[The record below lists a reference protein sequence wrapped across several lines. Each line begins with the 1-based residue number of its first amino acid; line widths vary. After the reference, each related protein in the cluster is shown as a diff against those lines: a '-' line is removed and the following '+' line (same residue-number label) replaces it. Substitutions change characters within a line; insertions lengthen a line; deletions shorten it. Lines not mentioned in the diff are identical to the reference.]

1 MPHPSPFVANVARL
15 VWLLTHR
22 PSLVGAQKEAL
33 RSAIAAGRTGRH
45 VISRAD
51 IGLALASGT
60 ENPFILD
67 EALWLQE
74 LAARMAGHS
83 VRALAF
89 TPAVKAA
96 DLLGVARVLATP
108 PVAGDDGQNFDAR
121 TLALRLTTVSVTLG
135 HGGFVRRPTPIAV
148 TRAIVAEP
156 TPPPRASGDDRG
168 RERGP
173 NRAIV
178 AGDEREGAR
187 GGESGGESG
196 GERGG
201 ERGGESGIDRGSD
214 QRQLAEAAFASRSSA
229 DAVTTALRRLEGRV
243 TPDEAAAALDVLLRR
258 CEDLARVDQWEAV
271 THLLHRVVTREAA
284 IADADVKRA
293 FGIHV
298 RRVASPST
306 MRGLARLLAVRRE
319 LRPALESIFVRT
331 GGEGAE
337 ALVEQLIASNVTS
350 ERRALRH
357 AIARCP
363 SAAPLLMHLMGDT
376 RWYVVRNAVE
386 LLGELGSREAE
397 AVLVGA
403 LGHSDARV
411 RRSAVAALAR
421 IGTARGMSAV
431 PPLLA
436 DTNAAVRLQAAHAIA
451 AARHP
456 RGVPA
461 LVQALEREADPEV
474 QHALVKALGAN
485 PTDEAVER
493 LVRLAQP
500 GRLLARRSLA
510 LRLAAVQAL
519 GAAGTHAAKAAL
531 RQLQRDRDRE
541 VQSAA
546 ERALAERAQGALA
559 GR

>member
-22 PSLVGAQKEAL
+22 PSLVGEHKEAL

-60 ENPFILD
+60 ENPFIQD

-178 AGDEREGAR
+178 AGDER
-187 GGESGGESG
+187 G

-201 ERGGESGIDRGSD
+201 ERGIDRGSD

-258 CEDLARVDQWEAV
+258 SEDLARVDQWEAV

-386 LLGELGSREAE
+386 LLGELGAREAE

>member
-22 PSLVGAQKEAL
+22 PSLVGEHKEAL

-60 ENPFILD
+60 ENPFIQD

-178 AGDEREGAR
+178 AGDER
-187 GGESGGESG
+187 G

-201 ERGGESGIDRGSD
+201 ERGIDRGSD

-386 LLGELGSREAE
+386 LLGELGAREAE

-510 LRLAAVQAL
+510 LRLAAVQSL

-546 ERALAERAQGALA
+546 ERALADRAQGALA